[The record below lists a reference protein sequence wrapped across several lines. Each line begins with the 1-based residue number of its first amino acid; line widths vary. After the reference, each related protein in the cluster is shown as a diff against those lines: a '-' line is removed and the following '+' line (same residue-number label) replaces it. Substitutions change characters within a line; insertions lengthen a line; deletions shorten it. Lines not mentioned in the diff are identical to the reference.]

1 MADMVTAQELE
12 NAKIDARTIGESV
25 NENKIVTPRYGAP
38 FKSMPMI
45 AEEMQSVIGT
55 IIAGGVPASI
65 VADASGLSQQQVN
78 NNNESALSDR
88 YTKSESDNLLDDKAD
103 LSVVSLKADTFTK
116 SEVNALVA
124 PKADTAYVDAAVGAI
139 STDASKQYATL
150 ALANADIAN
159 IALNQN
165 IFVSESANGGY
176 WYKATAG
183 ATSLTKSVYDP
194 LAQAKK
200 YTDNVDEKNNELRQS
215 VVRYKSDHAYTL
227 TDDFGNIVA
236 YIDGIGHLHL
246 NELPDT
252 VQNMLN
258 QLKNSTVATN
268 ELIHTSTSDS
278 NGFHITDYLGNYVL
292 SITGKGELYIPTIDK
307 PVQTV
312 ISSMQEVIDFE
323 SYFPNIAFQFALSE
337 TEKKTDIN
345 IVQRFNNIKNRA
357 KASDFILKKS
367 ASSLYGENNTTIQRI
382 PALLKLS
389 STKVLM
395 LFNQGIIGYGG
406 DGDGAKMYQKTI
418 TIGANNSIQISET
431 KLFHQVNDIYHAGI
445 VKHAQLC
452 RLQDGRVCCVFEVN
466 LQGVLKYK
474 QYVRYSSDDGQTW
487 TEPTLVTFSN
497 ASEID
502 SITWSTDS
510 KTLVLPGGRLVQ
522 AVYLRNEYKVA
533 SAYSDDNGLTWTL
546 SPYVA
551 SPTGTWHTEST
562 FVRLS
567 DGTIKFWF
575 RDESNPGVKRIYTS
589 TDNGETLQY
598 VGSGNFSCPPCQ
610 ASSLTLSD
618 GTVVISTPTAING
631 RTKFKLLFSL
641 DNGQT
646 FDLMTLP
653 FTKTKFMAYSS
664 IIAISDDLLMC
675 AVEGNWGSGAVN
687 TNTFEDIGIFLINT
701 SGALKYGFN
710 S

>member
-1 MADMVTAQELE
+1 MATALTSELTRFTDKCNNVLAGGIVKTFEPNSLTPKTTYQNPECTIPNFPEVTLDETGR
-12 NAKIDARTIGESV
+12 AKIYILGDYRI
-25 NENKIVTPRYGAP
+25 
-38 FKSMPMI
+38 
-45 AEEMQSVIGT
+45 
-55 IIAGGVPASI
+55 
-65 VADASGLSQQQVN
+65 QVYSRDGILI
-78 NNNESALSDR
+78 E
-88 YTKSESDNLLDDKAD
+88 DNLLVEQSLVQRDFVELSRVVQEQLTNELQVFEVEKEEAIQD
-103 LSVVSLKADTFTK
+103 LLKHGGR
-116 SEVNALVA
+116 
-124 PKADTAYVDAAVGAI
+124 AYP
-139 STDASKQYATL
+139 TL

-159 IALNQN
+159 IALDTK
-165 IFVSESANGGY
+165 VSVLSETEGGDY
-176 WYKATAG
+176 YKATAG
-183 ATSLTKSVYDP
+183 ATSLTRSPYDP
-194 LAQAKK
+194 LTQAKK

-246 NELPDT
+246 TELTDS
-252 VQNMLN
+252 VQNMFT

-292 SITGKGELYIPTIDK
+292 SITSKGELYIPTLDK
-307 PVQTV
+307 SVQTV

-367 ASSLYGENNTTIQRI
+367 ASSLFGENNTTIQRI

-389 STKVLM
+389 NTKVLM

-418 TIGANNSIQISET
+418 TIDANKNVQVSET
-431 KLFHQVNDIYHAGI
+431 KLFYQVNDIYAAGI

-452 RLQDGRVCCVFEVN
+452 LLSDGRVCCVFETN
-466 LQGVLKYK
+466 TQGVLKYK
-474 QYVRYSSDDGQTW
+474 QYVRYSSDQGETW
-487 TEPTLVTFSN
+487 TTPTLITFTN
-497 ASEID
+497 ASETD

-575 RDESNPGVKRIYTS
+575 RDESNPGVKQVYTS
-589 TDNGETLQY
+589 ADNGETLQY